1 MDGRGVRGAR
11 VDKRWWAVPVVG
23 LALLAGCSSSP
34 AAAPNTVMV
43 VGDSVALMEQS
54 VLTPMLAPP
63 HHVVY
68 VARYRSSLAPFTS
81 ATTNGI
87 ASSGVPGAII
97 VNVGT
102 DEASRP
108 RPHPTT
114 VPTLQPL
121 MDAVSGVSCVVLT
134 TISLGAD
141 ERSQTTV
148 ALRLNNEMKRLA
160 IAEPR
165 RIKVVDWEN
174 FLVTLPKA
182 KLSTYLRSD
191 RIHPTAAGAQWLATA
206 DVSGIRMCGKVAQPT
221 VIATIGH

>member
-1 MDGRGVRGAR
+1 MDVRAVRRAR
-11 VDKRWWAVPVVG
+11 VDRRWWAVPVVG

-43 VGDSVALMEQS
+43 VGDSAALLEQS
-54 VLTPMLAPP
+54 VLTPLLSPP
-63 HHVVY
+63 HQVVY
-68 VARYRSSLAPFTS
+68 VARYRSSLVPFTT
-81 ATTNGI
+81 ATTNRI
-87 ASSGVPGAII
+87 SITGVPGAMI
-97 VNVGT
+97 VNVGS

-114 VPTLQPL
+114 VPTLQPF

-134 TISLGAD
+134 TVSLGAD

-148 ALRLNNEMKRLA
+148 ALRLNNEIKRLA
-160 IAEPR
+160 IADPK

-174 FLVTLPKA
+174 FLVSLPKA
-182 KLSTYLRSD
+182 TLSTYLRAD
-191 RIHPTAAGAQWLATA
+191 RIHPTAAGAQWLAAA

-221 VIATIGH
+221 VIGAIGH